1 MVTGATSLSLVRD
14 ELFATMDE
22 AELSLEHFIAERE
35 NGSLLQQAVEN
46 LQQVRGTLKLI
57 ELAGAE
63 LLAQEVLQQATDIP
77 TGAGSERDGQLSAVS
92 NALHVLRRYLE
103 IVDAHRQEVPELL
116 LPAINDLRQA
126 GAQPVLP
133 ESFFFSVRL
142 DQTRP
147 ASAASSLN
155 GDAWNAEVKRLRQM
169 YQVGLLGFIREQNIA
184 ASLKLMSRAISRLDG
199 LLGNDPRARLCW
211 VAAAALE
218 AQADGQLL
226 PRKARKALFG
236 RLDRELKQLLL
247 NAHYEAPRHLL
258 KELLYLVALA
268 DSRGPRATQVREL
281 FSITPLPF
289 TDHLLEEA
297 YQRLAGPGQ
306 AVMRSLSS
314 AIREELSSLK
324 DQLDLIERGTVST
337 DGLANL
343 HALLGKLAKTLGMV
357 GLTSAG
363 NALQAQLPVVT
374 GWIDQAPV
382 EPEQLLK
389 LADAVLY
396 VESMV
401 ASLERGGRYDS
412 RPPVAQ
418 PGDEAMSF
426 ANHQLNEAR
435 IVVIDEALGG
445 LAMAKRAITAY
456 LESNGDKLHL
466 ANVPFTLQAVRGGL
480 WFLDQ
485 PRAAQLVGACAE
497 YIDKQMLE
505 SQQMPSE
512 QMLETL
518 ADALTSLEYYLEGGA
533 VLRPETQPS
542 VLDLAAESVRA
553 LGIVLP
559 SVALSP
565 A

>member
-1 MVTGATSLSLVRD
+1 MVTGVTSLSVVRD
-14 ELFATMDE
+14 ELFTTIDE
-22 AELSLEHFIAERE
+22 AELGLEQFIAERD

-63 LLAQEVLQQATDIP
+63 MLAQEVLQQATDIP
-77 TGAGSERDGQLSAVS
+77 VGAGEERDGQLSALS

-116 LPAINDLRQA
+116 LPAINELRQA
-126 GAQPVLP
+126 GAQPPLP

-142 DQTRP
+142 DHARP
-147 ASAASSLN
+147 AT
-155 GDAWNAEVKRLRQM
+155 NAPAITFDPHSVEVKRLRHM
-169 YQVGLLGFIREQNIA
+169 YQIGLLGFLREENAA
-184 ASLKLMSRAISRLDG
+184 ASLKLMLRAMARLDS
-199 LLGNDPRARLCW
+199 LLANDERGRLCW
-211 VAAAALE
+211 IAAAALE
-218 AQADGQLL
+218 AQIDGQLL
-226 PRKARKALFG
+226 PRKTRKVLFA

-247 NAHYEAPRHLL
+247 SASYTAPRNLL
-258 KELLYLVALA
+258 KELLYLVVLA
-268 DSRGPRATQVREL
+268 DSRGARATQVREI
-281 FSITPLPF
+281 FSLLPLPF
-289 TDHLLEEA
+289 TDHLLEES

-314 AIREELSSLK
+314 AIRDELSGLK
-324 DQLDLIERGTVST
+324 DQLDLIERGTASA
-337 DGLANL
+337 DGLSHL
-343 HALLGKLAKTLGMV
+343 HAVLGKMAKTLGMV
-357 GLTSAG
+357 GLSSAG

-374 GWIDQAPV
+374 GWIDEAPI
-382 EPEQLLK
+382 EPGQLLK

-401 ASLERGGRYDS
+401 ASLDHDARYNS
-412 RPPVAQ
+412 RPSDAR
-418 PGDEAMSF
+418 PGDEATSF

-445 LAMAKRAITAY
+445 LALAKRSITAY
-456 LESNGDKLHL
+456 LESNGEKLNL
-466 ANVPFTLQAVRGGL
+466 ANVPFSLQAVRGGL

-485 PRAAQLVGACAE
+485 PRAAVLVGACAE
-497 YIDKQMLE
+497 YIEKQMLE
-505 SQQMPSE
+505 TQQMPSE

-533 VLRPETQPS
+533 VLRPETSPS

-553 LGIVLP
+553 LGL
-559 SVALSP
+559 SVA